1 MYEGTFTYPME
12 RDDWLKTVLIGGV
25 LTFFGFLL
33 IPLFVVYGYVVETI
47 RTSIDGERA
56 PPAFEDWGSLLV
68 DGLKAWVIGLVYLLV
83 PAVVAWVTVGG
94 AFVAMATGGR
104 AGAAAG
110 VAGLVG
116 GLVLSGVLA
125 LLFGYVGVAG
135 LVNFAHERRF
145 GAAFDIGAIRD
156 VVLSVDYAVAWLISV
171 ALFVVGGIVASIPL
185 VGFVLGPFVWF
196 YVAVVAGRLWAGA
209 YVDALEMAEG
219 EDPVEDRQAA
229 A

>member
-1 MYEGTFTYPME
+1 ME

-47 RTSIDGERA
+47 RTSIEGERS
-56 PPAFEDWGSLLV
+56 PPAFGDWWSLLV

-83 PAVVAWVTVGG
+83 PVIVAWITVGG

-104 AGAAAG
+104 AGAVG
-110 VAGLVG
+110 GFAGLVG

-125 LLFGYVGVAG
+125 VLFGYVGVAG

-145 GAAFDIGAIRD
+145 GAAFDVGAIRD
-156 VVLSVDYAVAWLISV
+156 VVLSADYAVAWLISV

-196 YVAVVAGRLWAGA
+196 YVAVVAARLWAGA
-209 YVDALEMAEG
+209 YVDALDMAEG
-219 EDPVEDRQAA
+219 EAPVEDRQAA